1 MHYKNNAETSTSDWI
16 RLNFDAVHGP
26 FIAHAI
32 GDDYDALERI
42 GRPEEPE
49 IEEPI
54 EPEEPERP
62 EPEDG
67 MSAKDNDVLLPGYEE
82 DRKALDKELVEFL
95 DVLERIGR
103 PEEPERP
110 EPEDGMSAKD
120 YDVLLQAYEL
130 EKSIWDKAMIEY
142 LAAQKAYD
150 DAWREYEEAR
160 ENFENLHGFPVAWN
174 QMWTP
179 TDPKLRGSEIDALIE
194 SGFVV
199 YDTRSSNI
207 DFGFDYVFGVDGG
220 GYSFYEAHWRP
231 LRARLSRILAI
242 RYHSNESVANH
253 NELVGFLAS
262 EERGGSGPNE
272 DFIREFSL

>member
-1 MHYKNNAETSTSDWI
+1 MYYKNNSETSTSDWI
-16 RLNFDAVHGP
+16 RLNFDAINGP
-26 FIAHAI
+26 LIAHAI
-32 GDDYDALERI
+32 GDNYDDLERV

-62 EPEDG
+62 EPQ
-67 MSAKDNDVLLPGYEE
+67 
-82 DRKALDKELVEFL
+82 
-95 DVLERIGR
+95 
-103 PEEPERP
+103 
-110 EPEDGMSAKD
+110 DGMSAKD
-120 YDVLLQAYEL
+120 YDVLLQGYEADR
-130 EKSIWDKAMIEY
+130 KAWDKEMVEY
-142 LAAQKAYD
+142 LVAQKAYD

-160 ENFENLHGFPVAWN
+160 ENFENLSGFPVAWN

-179 TDPKLRGSEIDALIE
+179 CDQALRHGEIAALVE

-199 YDTRSSNI
+199 YDTTGSEI

-253 NELVGFLAS
+253 NELVQFLAS

>member
-67 MSAKDNDVLLPGYEE
+67 MSAKD
-82 DRKALDKELVEFL
+82 
-95 DVLERIGR
+95 
-103 PEEPERP
+103 
-110 EPEDGMSAKD
+110 

-142 LAAQKAYD
+142 LVAQKAYD

-179 TDPKLRGSEIDALIE
+179 TDQKLRGSEIDALIE

-207 DFGFDYVFGVDGG
+207 DFGFDEVFGVDGA
-220 GYSFYEAHWRP
+220 GYSFYDAHWRP
-231 LRARLSRILAI
+231 LRARLSRQTAL
-242 RYHSNESVANH
+242 RYHSDESAARH
-253 NELVGFLAS
+253 NELVQFLAS
-262 EERGGSGPNE
+262 EEYRGSGPNE

>member
-1 MHYKNNAETSTSDWI
+1 MYYKNNPQTSTADWI
-16 RLNFDAVHGP
+16 RINFNGIHGP
-26 FIAHAI
+26 LIAHAV

-42 GRPEEPE
+42 GRPEAPE

-54 EPEEPERP
+54 EPDEPARAVP
-62 EPEDG
+62 KDG
-67 MSAKDNDVLLPGYEE
+67 MSAKEYDALLQGYEA
-82 DRKALDKELVEFL
+82 DRKAWDKEMV
-95 DVLERIGR
+95 
-103 PEEPERP
+103 
-110 EPEDGMSAKD
+110 
-120 YDVLLQAYEL
+120 
-130 EKSIWDKAMIEY
+130 EY
-142 LAAQKAYD
+142 LAAQKAYE

-160 ENFENLHGFPVAWN
+160 EDFENLNGFPVAWN

-179 TDPKLRGSEIDALIE
+179 WDQTLRSAELEALVE

-199 YDTRSSNI
+199 YATGHSEI

-242 RYHSNESVANH
+242 RYHSDESAARH
-253 NELVGFLAS
+253 NELVRFLAS
-262 EERGGSGPNE
+262 EEYSGSGPNE

>member
-1 MHYKNNAETSTSDWI
+1 MYYKNNIETSTADWI

-49 IEEPI
+49 IDAPI
-54 EPEEPERP
+54 E
-62 EPEDG
+62 
-67 MSAKDNDVLLPGYEE
+67 
-82 DRKALDKELVEFL
+82 
-95 DVLERIGR
+95 

-179 TDPKLRGSEIDALIE
+179 CDQTLRGAELEALIE

-199 YDTRSSNI
+199 YATGHSDI
-207 DFGFDYVFGVDGG
+207 DFGFDYVFGVDGA
-220 GYSFYEAHWRP
+220 GYSFYEQHWRP

-242 RYHSNESVANH
+242 RYHSEESAARH
-253 NELVGFLAS
+253 NELVRFLAD
-262 EERGGSGPNE
+262 EEHRLSGPDD
-272 DFIREFSL
+272 DFIREYSL